1 MSESFYTRLRGLV
14 EGPFTADELKN
25 RARRQRFG
33 RHYQV
38 STDRRT
44 WSPAASFPELFPA
57 APERRRRRP
66 TVDAADSGGEP
77 ETVDLV
83 EEPLAEGD
91 AGGVID
97 AIPLQTAPAAG
108 AAGWWYVRED
118 RECGPVSLGE
128 LRSFVASGEVQAET
142 LVWTEG
148 WEQWGPAQQVPDL
161 FGGRGRGPEPARAA
175 RPEQAPRAGERTWA
189 DDDEDLAGDQPPATA
204 PMAVASLV
212 LGVSLVGCVLA
223 IVFGHVA
230 LSQISQ
236 SQRTRRP
243 LGGRGMALA
252 GIIIGY
258 VTVALL
264 VVAGIVIAV
273 VKLLNGEG

>member
-33 RHYQV
+33 RHYQI

-66 TVDAADSGGEP
+66 TGDSADSAAEP
-77 ETVDLV
+77 EAVDLV
-83 EEPLAEGD
+83 EEPLPEGD
-91 AGGVID
+91 EGGVID
-97 AIPLQTAPAAG
+97 AIPLQGAPAAG
-108 AAGWWYVRED
+108 APGWWYVRED
-118 RECGPVSLGE
+118 RECGPVSLAE
-128 LRSFVASGEVQAET
+128 LRSFVASGEVRPET

-161 FGGRGRGPEPARAA
+161 FGSRVPEPARARA
-175 RPEQAPRAGERTWA
+175 QEQAPRDRDRERERN
-189 DDDEDLAGDQPPATA
+189 DDDDLTGDEPPATA

-258 VTVALL
+258 VVVALL

-273 VKLLNGEG
+273 VKLLNTE

>member
-1 MSESFYTRLRGLV
+1 LRGLV
-14 EGPFTADELKN
+14 EGPFTAEELKN
-25 RARRQRFG
+25 RARRRRFG

-57 APERRRRRP
+57 APERRRRRSSGEA
-66 TVDAADSGGEP
+66 VDSVVEP
-77 ETVDLV
+77 EAVDLV
-83 EEPLAEGD
+83 EEPLPEGD

-97 AIPLQTAPAAG
+97 AIPLQGAPAAS
-108 AAGWWYVRED
+108 APGWWYVRED
-118 RECGPVSLGE
+118 RECGPVSLAE
-128 LRSFVASGEVQAET
+128 LRSFVASGEVRPET

-161 FGGRGRGPEPARAA
+161 FSSRSPEPART
-175 RPEQAPRAGERTWA
+175 RPQGHVSRDRDREPI
-189 DDDEDLAGDQPPATA
+189 DEDDLAGDEPPATA

-212 LGVSLVGCVLA
+212 LAVSLVGCVLA

-230 LSQISQ
+230 LAQINQ

-252 GIIIGY
+252 GTIIGY
-258 VTVALL
+258 VTVGLL

-273 VKLLNGEG
+273 VKLLAAE